1 MKISD
6 FQNGY
11 RRGRRF
17 GFEGE
22 GGGGIKVDK
31 DNKFFFVVRLPKN
44 THKTYMSLRNNG
56 SL

>member
-22 GGGGIKVDK
+22 GGGIKVDK